1 MTDGDTPGGAGALRR
16 LRQRWLAPSRPLAV
30 DDEPRWEPAADPD
43 ADASGLGDPAVAPAP
58 RATTP

>member
-1 MTDGDTPGGAGALRR
+1 MTDGDTPGSSGALRR

-30 DDEPRWEPAADPD
+30 DDEPQWQPAADPA

-58 RATTP
+58 RTTTP

>member
-1 MTDGDTPGGAGALRR
+1 MNDGDTPGSSGALHR

-30 DDEPRWEPAADPD
+30 DDEPHWQPAADPA
-43 ADASGLGDPAVAPAP
+43 ADASELGDPAVAPAP